1 MHGVARRAATCRGSF
16 RLSQAAETVAVPVLP
31 DAPADG
37 AALTDAVMALADAHG
52 DDLDGLRRALLAL
65 LRQTLAEGRAAAR
78 AKLLE
83 ERDGLRCARRLSW
96 LMDSI
101 VLALH
106 AVFTRRFFPV
116 SNPSTSERLSIIA
129 TGGYG
134 RGTMA
139 PGSDVDLL
147 FLTPWKPTPWSES
160 IVEAVLYML
169 WDLKLK
175 VGHATRSIDECIRE
189 SRGDLTIRTSVLE
202 ARLVAGDAALFDD
215 MAWRF
220 DAEVVE
226 GTAAEFVEGKLGER
240 DARLRQLGGASR
252 YVVEP
257 NVKEGKGGLRDL
269 NTLFWIGKYV
279 YRVRDA
285 RELVRA
291 GLFLRQEYARF
302 NECEEFLWRVRCH
315 MHFITGRAEERLSF
329 DLQPQLAAE
338 LGYTD
343 HGALSGVER
352 FMKRYFLIAKDVGDL
367 TAIVCAAMEAQHA
380 KKRPMLDRFM
390 KRLKPAAR
398 LKSADFLL
406 EGDRIT
412 VRSEDVFRNDP
423 VNLVRLFWLAQ
434 QYDLPLHPH
443 ASRLVTRSLKLMT
456 RVIREDREAN
466 RLFLDILTS
475 KNSPEAVL
483 RTMNETGVLGRFI
496 PEFGRVVAMM
506 QFNMYH
512 HYTVDEH
519 LLRAVGV
526 LAEIDA
532 GRMQDEHPVSNRII
546 GALQHR
552 RVLYVAVFLH
562 DIAKG
567 RPEDHSIA
575 GARVARRLCPR
586 LGLTRTETELVAWLI
601 EHHLLMSMTAQSR
614 DLADPVTIDTFG
626 KVVQTMERLKLL
638 MILTVADIKAVGP
651 GVWNGWKGELLRTL
665 YFETESYITGGHGDA
680 ARSERIRNA
689 QEALRMLLPAWSDA
703 DFEAYA
709 ARHYPAYWLKVNPER
724 KARQAELFRKTAADG
739 HTTATA
745 VVTDQFR
752 GVTELTVMA
761 PDHPRLLAIITGA
774 CAAAGGNIVDA
785 QIFTTA
791 DGIALDTIFISRA
804 FVEDADEL
812 RRGERIG
819 EAMVRA
825 LKGEVKIAD
834 LVAARGSKTRTR
846 PFHIDPEV
854 IIDNG
859 LSNRETVLEVSCLDR
874 TGLLYDLT
882 TAIGG
887 LNLNISSAHIVT
899 FGEHAV
905 DTFYVTD
912 LTNAKIVAP
921 SRQTAIR
928 RRLLEALKAPGTA
941 GGQGPRKTG
950 GRTAA
955 P

>member
-1 MHGVARRAATCRGSF
+1 MNQSPEQSVAPPHLD
-16 RLSQAAETVAVPVLP
+16 LSV
-31 DAPADG
+31 
-37 AALTDAVMALADAHG
+37 AVMALAREHG
-52 DDLDGLRRALLAL
+52 ADHAGLRRALLAL
-65 LRQTLAEGRAAAR
+65 LKDALAAGRAGAH

-83 ERDGLRCARRLSW
+83 ERDGLRCARRLS
-96 LMDSI
+96 LLTDTI
-101 VLALH
+101 VQALH
-106 AVFTRRFFPV
+106 QVFTQHFFPV
-116 SNPSTSERLSIIA
+116 SNPSTSERLAIIA

-147 FLTPWKPTPWSES
+147 FLMPWKSSPWTES
-160 IVEAVLYML
+160 IVEAVLYLL

-175 VGHATRSIDECIRE
+175 VGHATRSVDECIRE
-189 SRGDLTIRTSVLE
+189 SRGDLTIRTALLE
-202 ARLVAGDAALFDD
+202 GRLVAGETALFDELSH
-215 MAWRF
+215 RF
-220 DAEVVE
+220 DIEVVQ
-226 GTAAEFVEGKLGER
+226 GTAAEFVEEKLNER
-240 DARLRQLGGASR
+240 DARLRQAGAVSR

-285 RELVRA
+285 RELVGA
-291 GLFLRQEYARF
+291 GLFLRQEYSRF
-302 NECEEFLWRVRCH
+302 AECEEFLWRVRCH

-329 DLQPQLAAE
+329 DLQPQIAE
-338 LGYTD
+338 AIGYTD

-390 KRLKPAAR
+390 TRLKRPANLR
-398 LKSADFLL
+398 SSDFVL
-406 EGDRIT
+406 ETDRIM

-423 VNLVRLFWLAQ
+423 VNLLRLFWLAQ
-434 QYDLPLHPH
+434 HHNLALHPH
-443 ASRLVTRSLKLMT
+443 ASRLVTRSLRLVT
-456 RVIREDREAN
+456 REIRENPEAN
-466 RLFLDILTS
+466 RLFLQILTS
-475 KNSPEAVL
+475 TNSPEAVL
-483 RTMNETGVLGRFI
+483 RAMNETGVLGRFI

-532 GRMQDEHPVSNRII
+532 GRMIDEHPVSNRII
-546 GALQHR
+546 HTLQNRRALF
-552 RVLYVAVFLH
+552 VAVFLH

-567 RPEDHSIA
+567 RAEDHSIA

-586 LGLTRTETELVAWLI
+586 LGLSRAETELVAWLI

-614 DLADPVTIDTFG
+614 DLSDPVTINNFG
-626 KVVQTMERLKLL
+626 AIAQTMERLKLL

-651 GVWNGWKGELLRTL
+651 GVWNGWKGELIRTL

-689 QEALRMLLPAWSDA
+689 QEALRALLPSWDDA
-703 DFEAYA
+703 TFNAYA

-724 KARQAELFRKTAADG
+724 KSRHAEFIRQSEADSL
-739 HTTATA
+739 TTATM
-745 VVTDQFR
+745 VVTDRFR

-791 DGIALDTIFISRA
+791 DGMATDTIFISRA
-804 FVEDADEL
+804 FTEDADEL

-819 EAMVRA
+819 QAMVRA

-834 LVAARGSKTRTR
+834 LVAARGSKNRLR
-846 PFHIDPEV
+846 PFKVDPEV
-854 IIDNG
+854 VIDNS
-859 LSNRETVLEVSCLDR
+859 LSNRETVLEVSGLDR
-874 TGLLYDLT
+874 PGLLYDLT
-882 TAIGG
+882 TAIGT

-899 FGEHAV
+899 FGERAV

-912 LTNAKIVAP
+912 LTNAKIIAP
-921 SRQTAIR
+921 ARQAVIR
-928 RRLLEALKAPGTA
+928 RRLTEVLVSSGSH
-941 GGQGPRKTG
+941 GGSGGRKTG
-950 GRTAA
+950 VRA
-955 P
+955 PAS

>member
-1 MHGVARRAATCRGSF
+1 MTAGEAV
-16 RLSQAAETVAVPVLP
+16 LSQAADIVVPVTP
-31 DAPADG
+31 EPSWEDG
-37 AALTDAVMALADAHG
+37 ALTNALMALASEHG
-52 DDLDGLRRALLAL
+52 RDLDSLRSAMLAL
-65 LRQTLAEGRAAAR
+65 LKQTLADGHAMAR
-78 AKLLE
+78 EKLLE
-83 ERDGLRCARRLSW
+83 ERDGLRCARRLSN
-96 LMDSI
+96 LTDSI
-101 VLALH
+101 VQALH
-106 AVFTRRFFPV
+106 AVFTRHFFPV
-116 SNPSTSERLSIIA
+116 SNPSTSERLAIVA

-134 RGTMA
+134 RGAMA

-147 FLTPWKPTPWSES
+147 FLTPWKPTPWGES

-175 VGHATRSIDECIRE
+175 VGHATRSIDECVRE
-189 SRGDLTIRTSVLE
+189 SRGDLTIRTAMLE
-202 ARLVAGDAALFDD
+202 ARMVTGDAGLFAD
-215 MAWRF
+215 MSQRF
-220 DAEVVE
+220 DAEVVQ
-226 GTAAEFVEGKLGER
+226 GTAAEFVEGKLSER
-240 DARLRQLGGASR
+240 DARLRQAGAVSR

-285 RELVRA
+285 RQLVRA

-329 DLQPQLAAE
+329 DLQPQVAAE

-390 KRLKPAAR
+390 NRLKPAAR
-398 LKSADFLL
+398 LKSPDFVL

-412 VRSEDVFRNDP
+412 VRSEDIFYNDP

-434 QYDLPLHPH
+434 HHNLALHPN
-443 ASRLVTRSLKLMT
+443 ASRLVTRSLKLMNKA
-456 RVIREDREAN
+456 IREDPEAN

-475 KNSPEAVL
+475 QNSPEEVL
-483 RTMNETGVLGRFI
+483 RVMNETGLLGRFI

-532 GRMQDEHPVSNRII
+532 GQLQKEHPVSNRII
-546 GALQHR
+546 RNLQHR
-552 RVLYVAVFLH
+552 RALYVAVFLH

-586 LGLTRTETELVAWLI
+586 LGLTRAETELVAWLI

-614 DLADPVTIDTFG
+614 DLSDPVTIDTFG
-626 KVVQTMERLKLL
+626 QVIQTMERLKLL

-665 YFETESYITGGHGDA
+665 YFETESYITGGHGDT
-680 ARSERIRNA
+680 ARSERISNA
-689 QEALRMLLPAWSDA
+689 QEALRALLPDWDDA
-703 DFEAYA
+703 TFEAYA
-709 ARHYPAYWLKVNPER
+709 SRHYPAYWLKVNPER
-724 KARQAELFRKTAADG
+724 KAQHAHFIRKAVDAG
-739 HTTATA
+739 LSTATT
-745 VVTDQFR
+745 VVTNKFR

-804 FVEDADEL
+804 FNEDGDEL
-812 RRGERIG
+812 RRGEKIG
-819 EAMVRA
+819 DAMVRA

-834 LVAARGSKTRTR
+834 LVAARGARTR
-846 PFHIDPEV
+846 ARPFRIDPEI
-854 IIDNG
+854 IIDNS
-859 LSNRETVLEVSCLDR
+859 LSNRDTVLEVSCLDR
-874 TGLLYDLT
+874 PGLLYDLT
-882 TAIGG
+882 TAIGA

-912 LTNAKIVAP
+912 LTNAKIVATA
-921 SRQTAIR
+921 RQAAIR
-928 RRLLEALKAPGTA
+928 RRLLETLKAAPG
-941 GGQGPRKTG
+941 QSVSSVRKTVVRSG
-950 GRTAA
+950 A